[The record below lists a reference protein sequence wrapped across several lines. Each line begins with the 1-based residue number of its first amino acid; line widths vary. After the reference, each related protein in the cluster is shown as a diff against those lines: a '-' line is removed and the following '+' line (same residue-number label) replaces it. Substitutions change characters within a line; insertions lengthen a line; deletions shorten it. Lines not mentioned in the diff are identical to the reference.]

1 MTPICVKLPW
11 AVLATVN
18 DRVNRVG
25 DRLRL
30 TTRYRQAKEAA
41 RALVASQTRDA
52 PLLTGPV
59 EVRLR
64 FWLPD
69 QKRRDPDNLLKL
81 IHDAMSGIVY
91 HDDHQIRRQ
100 VWEVAGVDR
109 ASPRVEI
116 EVEPLRAVDHERV
129 PLAMTTTEVER

>member
-1 MTPICVKLPW
+1 MTPIRVKLPW
-11 AVLATVN
+11 AVLASVN

-30 TTRYRQAKEAA
+30 TTQYRQAKDTA
-41 RALVASQTRDA
+41 RALVATQTRDA

-64 FWLPD
+64 FWTPD
-69 QKRRDPDNLLKL
+69 NRRRDPDNLLKML
-81 IHDAMSGIVY
+81 HDAMTGILY
-91 HDDHQIRRQ
+91 EDDVQIRRQ

-109 ASPRVEI
+109 ATPRVEI
-116 EVEPLRAVDHERV
+116 EVEPLRAVDHERA
-129 PLAMTTTEVER
+129 PMTTEV